1 MIQTNPIGFSTPTGP
16 LSSDV
21 APESLGKEEF
31 LNLLVTQL
39 RYQDPLDPIRNEEF
53 IAQLSQF
60 SSVEQLQNINSKL
73 EEGLQTDTLLSRL
86 MNNAMAPILIG
97 KNISSQS
104 STISLTG
111 ENNPLLTF
119 QLDNNAQTVS
129 VGIIDSRA
137 GVVRTLNLGPASA
150 GDLQIVWNGRDD
162 NGTRLPAGEY
172 TYSILA
178 ADAEGNPVTASSAV
192 TGKVTA
198 VRYKDGDV
206 LVVLEEG
213 QTVSLSAITEVSQ
226 E

>member
-1 MIQTNPIGFSTPTGP
+1 
-16 LSSDV
+16 
-21 APESLGKEEF
+21 
-31 LNLLVTQL
+31 
-39 RYQDPLDPIRNEEF
+39 
-53 IAQLSQF
+53 
-60 SSVEQLQNINSKL
+60 
-73 EEGLQTDTLLSRL
+73 

-111 ENNPLLTF
+111 ENNPLLNF

-129 VGIIDSRA
+129 VGIIDSR
-137 GVVRTLNLGPASA
+137 GEVIRTLNLGPASA

-162 NGTRLPAGEY
+162 NGTRLSAGEY

-192 TGKVTA
+192 TGEVTA

-213 QTVSLSAITEVSQ
+213 QIVSLSAITEVSQ